1 MQSYRLIV
9 NRLVVAAA
17 VAGAILA
24 GGQGLPAEA
33 ANPAVTTNLPTTVA
47 IAPALSTVSVQ
58 PGGTDAWVTFTS
70 TVPSTA
76 RVEVQQAGLKNID
89 PVMVASGTEPA
100 GHHPIGGVGSPVA
113 TSVGAVNASD
123 PVAPVYETTHKL
135 HLTNLKP
142 GTSYHA
148 SVSASTQAG
157 DQLSSQVRFDT
168 LQERVR
174 ITVDTIDLQHGGA
187 LFGDNT
193 VWWYLGVSWGGTGYQ
208 PVSAQGSV
216 TTCFPSNDSGDPME
230 RVVGV
235 CQTGSYGIHRIPL
248 SYRLKVRQRCADRH
262 REVPAP
268 TGCNAHVFAEDG
280 RPLLWRDQHEVNT
293 APKSLANNGVAMCSL
308 DVLHPVRLRAEHR
321 HEIAFA
327 LHGGDYHRIRAP
339 ATGPASTDF

>member
-1 MQSYRLIV
+1 
-9 NRLVVAAA
+9 
-17 VAGAILA
+17 
-24 GGQGLPAEA
+24 LPAEA

-235 CQTGSYGIHRIPL
+235 CQTGSYGDGTFVPL
-248 SYRLKVRQRCADRH
+248 NNRQHHLSWVFAQENFDVMPTTFTVSGAADEQDFFSPGEPNPEYTGRGCLPKATTTVPVGMGAQSTTISVCGDDLNTTFQSLVTYRV
-262 REVPAP
+262 EVFYDNAVYQAPGRNAP
-268 TGCNAHVFAEDG
+268 TS
-280 RPLLWRDQHEVNT
+280 PW
-293 APKSLANNGVAMCSL
+293 
-308 DVLHPVRLRAEHR
+308 
-321 HEIAFA
+321 I
-327 LHGGDYHRIRAP
+327 
-339 ATGPASTDF
+339 